1 MIIETALVELAK
13 AGGTELFLSS
23 SESLL
28 KKVKTAKDIKQL
40 FISTGEFFFDYEN
53 DADQLFDDMTNVLSK
68 ENMTKL
74 ANELKD
80 EPGYKLKD
88 RLLNSLMEIMKE
100 YEIPHSIALS
110 YANAIL
116 FAIMGQLPVVAPDK
130 YDRVYQA
137 EWKAEQ
143 EESFK
148 ELAEKFERLRNE
160 LQIYQSRQL
169 EILSADAIDLDI
181 RRQTS
186 APKIGFDFFNVDDDT
201 FKESLESK
209 KNDEVVAIKAR
220 CKEEAIY
227 CTINEL
233 WMQGENRPI
242 FIVKNEEDWK
252 SLFQIKDVGNIYI
265 PWFYSDQIIAIPN
278 NTNIFVFTERVP
290 SFIKGEI
297 TLRPRTYSTIS
308 ASLQRAGMGI
318 NEANKLVSETHGLFI
333 PLKKKLFNG
342 AYLKEPRWING
353 LQRNIKDTALLIG
366 QWTDCDGDK
375 AVIESLSGIKYQDF
389 ISEIK
394 EYAKDEDPF
403 VHIVDINSIKEYYLA
418 SVENAWDYID
428 VDNDSEIWNKFKDVL
443 LEVINEAEKLFT
455 YSSQEKLVAQFK
467 GEKFFWSAVIR
478 KGMLRSLIMKAYYKK
493 DNNCQVQLDSL
504 VSKILG
510 YIQTSEQWH
519 YISNFFV
526 DLCEVSPNSVLNK
539 LEEEQI
545 NPTGLMELFENQSSD
560 FLFGRNDYIEILWG
574 VEEFLVQREYAS
586 RAYEWLLYLDNL
598 SFEYKSNSPK
608 DIFGKLLC
616 TWHNF
621 SAFSKSNDKIEI
633 AEKALSKD
641 KNAWEHIFEALPTG
655 HESIFGNLHA
665 PKYRNHV
672 EEGII
677 TRKEMVDTNSGYI
690 DLLLK
695 ATDFKPKRWNDLLS
709 IYDEVGPEIRKKIKE
724 KLVYEIAQMDDDER
738 LIIKNNIRR
747 LVYKH
752 RYFASAEWAM
762 GEDLIEEMIDILAS
776 INFTQQEYDFEY
788 LFIPSY
794 DGIILDPVPYDV
806 DDKRDINESKTKDLL
821 IQKINE
827 FKENNYSLDLLS
839 KLCAREKSSYLGRVL
854 SDYWAEDNF
863 DRNVFTLLYKCQ
875 SKHEMAIEYI
885 EGLARRGVDVYTN
898 VNELSECVELD
909 EDFRIILFRIEALY
923 TDKKPLVDNAS
934 VEIKRAFWKDFR
946 WFSSNNM
953 DWAVAECQQYGT
965 VNSYLDLLYR
975 FHEKRNLTPEQL
987 LEKMQRI
994 DVMERGSINSLT
1006 NHYLKKLLKPLQ
1018 EQCVADQEKCSKI
1031 AHIEIAFFCLLDW
1044 KDMKCF
1050 QKEIKHDPEMYA
1062 EIVSVIFRHEGD
1074 NPEERKTEEFRKYA
1088 QVIHRLFDMA
1098 KFCPCEEN
1106 GTVSYDEIKVWV
1118 DKLIRILDSN
1128 HQKEMFGYVLGRLF
1142 AYAPKAVNGHY
1153 PCEAV
1158 CQIIEEYGDESLLS
1172 EYRCELF
1179 NKRGMFSPSA
1189 GKAEKDIAEGY
1200 KDNAEFLSIKYP
1212 KTADVFFKMSQ
1223 RYVYDSDL
1231 ERRRAENG
1239 YF

>member
-1 MIIETALVELAK
+1 MIIETALGELAK
-13 AGGTELFLSS
+13 AGGMELFLSS

-28 KKVKTAKDIKQL
+28 KKVKASKDIKQL
-40 FISTGEFFFDYEN
+40 FINTGEFFVDYEN
-53 DADQLFDDMTNVLSK
+53 HADQLFDDMAIVLSK

-88 RLLNSLMEIMKE
+88 RLLNSLMGIMKE
-100 YEIPHSIALS
+100 YEIPHGIALS
-110 YANAIL
+110 YANEIL

-130 YDRVYQA
+130 YDRVFQA

-148 ELAEKFERLRNE
+148 ELSEKFEKLRNE

-181 RRQTS
+181 RRQTI
-186 APKIGFDFFNVDDDT
+186 APKIGLDFFNVDDDT
-201 FKESLESK
+201 FKEALASK

-227 CTINEL
+227 CTVNEL
-233 WMQGENRPI
+233 WMQGEKRPI

-252 SLFQIKDVGNIYI
+252 GLLQIKGAGNVYI
-265 PWFYSDQIIAIPN
+265 PWFYSEQIVAIPN

-297 TLRPRTYSTIS
+297 ILRPRTYSTIL
-308 ASLQRAGMGI
+308 ASLQRAGMDI
-318 NEANKLVSETHGLFI
+318 NKANKLVSETHGLFV

-342 AYLKEPRWING
+342 AYLKEPRWLKG

-366 QWTDCDGDK
+366 QWTDCDGDR
-375 AVIESLSGIKYQDF
+375 AVIECLSGIRYQDF

-403 VHIVDINSIKEYYLA
+403 IIIVDIDSAKEYYLA
-418 SVENAWDYID
+418 SAENAWDYID
-428 VDNDSEIWNKFKDVL
+428 VDNDSEIWKKFKDVL

-455 YSSQEKLVAQFK
+455 YSSQEKLIAQFNR
-467 GEKFFWSAVIR
+467 EKLFWSEVIR

-493 DNNCQVQLDSL
+493 DNNCQVQLDAL
-504 VSKILG
+504 VNKILG
-510 YIQTSEQWH
+510 YIQSSKQWR

-539 LEEEQI
+539 LEEEPI

-560 FLFGRNDYIEILWG
+560 FLFGENDYIEILWG
-574 VEEFLVQREYAS
+574 VEEFFVQREYAS

-598 SFEYKSNSPK
+598 SFEYKSNSLK

-621 SAFSKSNDKIEI
+621 SAFSKSEDKIEI
-633 AEKALSKD
+633 AEKALAKD
-641 KNAWEHIFEALPTG
+641 RNAWEHIFGALPKG
-655 HESIFGNLHA
+655 HRSIMGGLHV
-665 PKYRNHV
+665 PNYRNHV
-672 EEGII
+672 EEGTI
-677 TRKEMVDTNSGYI
+677 TRKEMFDTSLGYI
-690 DLLLK
+690 YLLLK
-695 ATDFKPKRWNDLLS
+695 ATDFNPKRWKDLLE
-709 IYDEVGPEIRKKIKE
+709 IYDVVNSEIRKKIKE
-724 KLVYEIAQMDDDER
+724 KLLFEIAQMDDDER
-738 LIIKNNIRR
+738 LIIKNDIRR
-747 LVYKH
+747 LVYRH

-762 GEDLIEEMIDILAS
+762 GEDLIGELIEILDS
-776 INFTQQEYDFEY
+776 INFTQKEYDFEY

-794 DGIILDPVPYDV
+794 DGIILDPIPYNV
-806 DDKRDINESKTKDLL
+806 DDKRDINESKTKNLT
-821 IQKINE
+821 IQKIKE
-827 FKENNYSLDLLS
+827 FKQNNYSLELLS
-839 KLCAREKSSYLGRVL
+839 KLCAQEEHSCLGRVL
-854 SDYWAEDNF
+854 ADYWAGVNF
-863 DRNVFTLLYKCQ
+863 DKNVFVSLYNCQ

-885 EGLARRGVDVYTN
+885 ERLACRGVDVYTN
-898 VNELSECVELD
+898 VNELSESVELD
-909 EDFRIILFRIEALY
+909 DDFRIILFRIEAIY
-923 TDKKPLVDNAS
+923 TDKKPSVDNAS

-965 VNSYLDLLYR
+965 VNSYLELLYL
-975 FHEKRNLTPEQL
+975 FHKNRRLTPEQL
-987 LEKMQRI
+987 LEKMQGI
-994 DVMERGSINSLT
+994 DMLERGNVNSLT
-1006 NHYLKKLLKPLQ
+1006 DYYLKELLRPLQ
-1018 EQCVADQEKCSKI
+1018 EQYIIDQEKCAKI
-1031 AHIEIAFFCLLDW
+1031 AHIEIAFFYLLDW
-1044 KDMKCF
+1044 DDMKCF
-1050 QKEIKHDPEMYA
+1050 QKEIKYDPVMYA
-1062 EIVSVIFRHEGD
+1062 EMVSIIFRHEGD
-1074 NPEERKTEEFRKYA
+1074 DPEERKAEEFQNYA
-1088 QVIHRLFDMA
+1088 KVIRELFYRA

-1106 GTVSYDEIKVWV
+1106 GVVSYGKIKAWV

-1128 HQKEMFGYVLGRLF
+1128 HQKEMSGYVLGRLL
-1142 AYAPKAVNGHY
+1142 AYAPKAANGHY

-1172 EYRCELF
+1172 EYSCELF
-1179 NKRGMFSPSA
+1179 NKRDMFSPTA
-1189 GKAEKDIAEGY
+1189 GKAEKDIAEAY
-1200 KDNAEFLSIKYP
+1200 RENAEFLSIKYP
-1212 KTADVFFKMSQ
+1212 KTANVFFKMSQ
-1223 RYVYDSDL
+1223 IYLYDSDM
-1231 ERRRAENG
+1231 ERRRAENS

>member
-13 AGGTELFLSS
+13 AGGTELFISS

-40 FISTGEFFFDYEN
+40 FINTGEFFVDYEN
-53 DADQLFDDMTNVLSK
+53 DADQLFDDMANVLSK

-88 RLLNSLMEIMKE
+88 RLLNSLMGIMKE
-100 YEIPHSIALS
+100 YEIPHGMALS

-130 YDRVYQA
+130 YDRAYQA

-143 EESFK
+143 EECFK

-181 RRQTS
+181 RRQTTD
-186 APKIGFDFFNVDDDT
+186 PKIGFDFFNVDDDT
-201 FKESLESK
+201 FKEALESK
-209 KNDEVVAIKAR
+209 KNDEVIAIKAR

-252 SLFQIKDVGNIYI
+252 SLLQIKDAGNIYI
-265 PWFYSDQIIAIPN
+265 PWFYSDQIVTIPN

-297 TLRPRTYSTIS
+297 TLRPRTYS
-308 ASLQRAGMGI
+308 
-318 NEANKLVSETHGLFI
+318 
-333 PLKKKLFNG
+333 
-342 AYLKEPRWING
+342 
-353 LQRNIKDTALLIG
+353 
-366 QWTDCDGDK
+366 
-375 AVIESLSGIKYQDF
+375 
-389 ISEIK
+389 
-394 EYAKDEDPF
+394 
-403 VHIVDINSIKEYYLA
+403 
-418 SVENAWDYID
+418 
-428 VDNDSEIWNKFKDVL
+428 
-443 LEVINEAEKLFT
+443 
-455 YSSQEKLVAQFK
+455 
-467 GEKFFWSAVIR
+467 
-478 KGMLRSLIMKAYYKK
+478 KK
-493 DNNCQVQLDSL
+493 DNNCQAQLDSL
-504 VSKILG
+504 VSKIFG

-560 FLFGRNDYIEILWG
+560 FLFGKNDYIEILWG

-586 RAYEWLLYLDNL
+586 RAYSWLLYLDNL

-633 AEKALSKD
+633 AAKALAKD
-641 KNAWEHIFEALPTG
+641 KNAWDHIFGALPTG
-655 HESIFGNLHA
+655 HASIFGDLHA

-672 EEGII
+672 EEDTI
-677 TRKEMVDTNSGYI
+677 TRKEMYDTNLGYI

-695 ATDFKPKRWNDLLS
+695 ATDFKPQRWNDLLS
-709 IYDEVGPEIRKKIKE
+709 IYDEVDPDIRKKIKE
-724 KLVYEIAQMDDDER
+724 KLLFEIAQMDDDER

-747 LVYKH
+747 VVYKH

-762 GEDLIEEMIDILAS
+762 GEDLIGEMLDILDS

-788 LFIPSY
+788 LFRPSY

-821 IQKINE
+821 VKKINE
-827 FKENNYSLDLLS
+827 FKENNYSLELLS
-839 KLCAREKSSYLGRVL
+839 KLCAKEKSSYLGRVL
-854 SDYWAEDNF
+854 SDYWDDDNF
-863 DRNVFTLLYKCQ
+863 DKNVFASLYKCQ

-909 EDFRIILFRIEALY
+909 DDFRIILFRIEALY

-965 VNSYLDLLYR
+965 VNSYLDLLYE
-975 FHEKRNLTPEQL
+975 FHENRNLTPEQL

-994 DVMERGSINSLT
+994 DVMERGSINSMT
-1006 NHYLKKLLKPLQ
+1006 DHYLKELLKPLQ
-1018 EQCVADQEKCSKI
+1018 EQCIEDRDKCAKI
-1031 AHIEIAFFCLLDW
+1031 AHIEIAFFYLLDW
-1044 KDMKCF
+1044 EDMKCF

-1062 EIVSVIFRHEGD
+1062 EMVSIIFRHDGD
-1074 NPEERKTEEFRKYA
+1074 DPEERKTEEFRNYA

-1142 AYAPKAVNGHY
+1142 AYAPKTADGHY

-1179 NKRGMFSPSA
+1179 NKREIFSPSA
-1189 GKAEKDIAEGY
+1189 GRAEKDIAEGY

-1223 RYVYDSDL
+1223 SYVYDSDL

>member
-1 MIIETALVELAK
+1 MIETALVELAK
-13 AGGTELFLSS
+13 AGGTELFLSLG
-23 SESLL
+23 ESLL
-28 KKVKTAKDIKQL
+28 KKVKTSKNIKQL
-40 FISTGEFFFDYEN
+40 FINTGEFFVDYEN
-53 DADQLFDDMTNVLSK
+53 HDDQLFDDMAIVLSK

-88 RLLNSLMEIMKE
+88 RLLNSLMGIMKE
-100 YEIPHSIALS
+100 YEIQHGIALS

-148 ELAEKFERLRNE
+148 DLAEKIEGLKNE
-160 LQIYQSRQL
+160 LQIYQSRHL
-169 EILSADAIDLDI
+169 EILSADAMDLDI
-181 RRQTS
+181 RRQTI
-186 APKIGFDFFNVDDDT
+186 APKIGLDFFNVDDDT
-201 FKESLESK
+201 FKEALASK

-227 CTINEL
+227 CTVNEL
-233 WMQGENRPI
+233 WMKGEKRPI

-252 SLFQIKDVGNIYI
+252 GLLQIKRAGNVYI
-265 PWFYSDQIIAIPN
+265 PWFYSEQIVAIPN

-308 ASLQRAGMGI
+308 ASLQRAGMDI
-318 NEANKLVSETHGLFI
+318 NKANKLVSETHGLFV

-342 AYLKEPRWING
+342 AYLKEPRWLKG

-366 QWTDCDGDK
+366 QWTDCDGDR
-375 AVIESLSGIKYQDF
+375 AVIECLSGIRYQDF

-403 VHIVDINSIKEYYLA
+403 IIIVDIDSAKEYYLA
-418 SVENAWDYID
+418 SAENAWDYID
-428 VDNDSEIWNKFKDVL
+428 VDNDSEIWKKFKDVL

-467 GEKFFWSAVIR
+467 GEKLFWSAVIR

-493 DNNCQVQLDSL
+493 DNNCQVQLDAL
-504 VSKILG
+504 VNKILG

-519 YISNFFV
+519 YISKFFV

-539 LEEEQI
+539 IEEEQI

-560 FLFGRNDYIEILWG
+560 FLFSKNDYIEILWG
-574 VEEFLVQREYAS
+574 VEEFLVQKEYAS

-598 SFEYKSNSPK
+598 SFEYKSNSLK

-621 SAFSKSNDKIEI
+621 SAFSKSDDKIEI
-633 AEKALSKD
+633 AEKALAKD
-641 KNAWEHIFEALPTG
+641 RNAWAHIFGALPKG
-655 HESIFGNLHA
+655 HRSILGDLHV
-665 PKYRNHV
+665 PNYRNHV

-677 TRKEMVDTNSGYI
+677 TRKEMFDTNLGYI
-690 DLLLK
+690 YLLLK
-695 ATDFKPKRWNDLLS
+695 ATDFNPKRWNDLLE
-709 IYDEVGPEIRKKIKE
+709 IYDVVDSEIQKKIKE
-724 KLVYEIAQMDDDER
+724 KLLFEIVQMDDDER

-747 LVYKH
+747 LVYRH

-762 GEDLIEEMIDILAS
+762 GEDLIGELLEILDS
-776 INFTQQEYDFEY
+776 IHFTQKEYDFEY
-788 LFIPSY
+788 LFTPSY
-794 DGIILDPVPYDV
+794 DGIILDPIPYNA
-806 DDKRDINESKTKDLL
+806 DDKIDINESKTKNFLV
-821 IQKINE
+821 QKINE
-827 FKENNYSLDLLS
+827 FKQNNYSLELLS
-839 KLCAREKSSYLGRVL
+839 KLCAQEEHSCLGRVL
-854 SDYWAEDNF
+854 ADYWAGVDF
-863 DRNVFTLLYKCQ
+863 DKNVFVSLYNCQ
-875 SKHEMAIEYI
+875 NKHEMAIEYI

-909 EDFRIILFRIEALY
+909 DDFRIILFRTEALY
-923 TDKKPLVDNAS
+923 TDKKPSVDNAS

-975 FHEKRNLTPEQL
+975 FHENKNLTPEQL
-987 LEKMQRI
+987 LEKMQGI
-994 DVMERGSINSLT
+994 DVMERGNVNSLT
-1006 NHYLKKLLKPLQ
+1006 DYYLKELLRPLQ
-1018 EQCVADQEKCSKI
+1018 EQYITDQEKCAKI
-1031 AHIEIAFFCLLDW
+1031 AHIEIAFLYLLDW
-1044 KDMKCF
+1044 DDMKCF
-1050 QKEIKHDPEMYA
+1050 QKEIKYDPVMYA
-1062 EIVSVIFRHEGD
+1062 EMVSIIFRHEGD
-1074 NPEERKTEEFRKYA
+1074 DSEERKTEEFQNYA
-1088 QVIHRLFDMA
+1088 KVIWELFYMA

-1106 GTVSYDEIKVWV
+1106 GIVSYREIKAWV

-1142 AYAPKAVNGHY
+1142 AYAPKAANGHY

-1158 CQIIEEYGDESLLS
+1158 CQIIEEYGDECLLN
-1172 EYRCELF
+1172 EYSCELF
-1179 NKRGMFSPSA
+1179 NKRGVFSPTA
-1189 GKAEKDIAEGY
+1189 GKAEKDIAERY
-1200 KDNAEFLSIKYP
+1200 KENAEFLSIKYP
-1212 KTADVFFKMSQ
+1212 KTANVFFKISQ
-1223 RYVYDSDL
+1223 SYRYDSDM
-1231 ERRRAENG
+1231 ERRRAENS

>member
-40 FISTGEFFFDYEN
+40 FINTGEFFVDYEN
-53 DADQLFDDMTNVLSK
+53 DADQLFDDMANVLSK

-88 RLLNSLMEIMKE
+88 RLLNSLMVIMKE
-100 YEIPHSIALS
+100 YEIPHGMALS

-130 YDRVYQA
+130 YDRAYQA

-160 LQIYQSRQL
+160 LQIYQSRHL

-181 RRQTS
+181 RRQTTD
-186 APKIGFDFFNVDDDT
+186 PKIGFDFFNVDDDT
-201 FKESLESK
+201 FKEALESK
-209 KNDEVVAIKAR
+209 KNDEVIAIKAR

-252 SLFQIKDVGNIYI
+252 SLLQIKDAGNIYI
-265 PWFYSDQIIAIPN
+265 PWFYSDQIVAIPN

-297 TLRPRTYSTIS
+297 NLRPRTYSTIS

-342 AYLKEPRWING
+342 AYLKEPRWLNG
-353 LQRNIKDTALLIG
+353 LHRNIKETALLIG

-394 EYAKDEDPF
+394 EYARDEDPF
-403 VHIVDINSIKEYYLA
+403 IHIVDINSTKEYYLA
-418 SVENAWDYID
+418 SAENAWDYID

-478 KGMLRSLIMKAYYKK
+478 KGMLRSLIMKA
-493 DNNCQVQLDSL
+493 
-504 VSKILG
+504 
-510 YIQTSEQWH
+510 
-519 YISNFFV
+519 
-526 DLCEVSPNSVLNK
+526 
-539 LEEEQI
+539 
-545 NPTGLMELFENQSSD
+545 
-560 FLFGRNDYIEILWG
+560 
-574 VEEFLVQREYAS
+574 
-586 RAYEWLLYLDNL
+586 
-598 SFEYKSNSPK
+598 
-608 DIFGKLLC
+608 
-616 TWHNF
+616 
-621 SAFSKSNDKIEI
+621 
-633 AEKALSKD
+633 
-641 KNAWEHIFEALPTG
+641 
-655 HESIFGNLHA
+655 
-665 PKYRNHV
+665 
-672 EEGII
+672 
-677 TRKEMVDTNSGYI
+677 
-690 DLLLK
+690 
-695 ATDFKPKRWNDLLS
+695 
-709 IYDEVGPEIRKKIKE
+709 
-724 KLVYEIAQMDDDER
+724 
-738 LIIKNNIRR
+738 
-747 LVYKH
+747 
-752 RYFASAEWAM
+752 
-762 GEDLIEEMIDILAS
+762 
-776 INFTQQEYDFEY
+776 
-788 LFIPSY
+788 
-794 DGIILDPVPYDV
+794 
-806 DDKRDINESKTKDLL
+806 
-821 IQKINE
+821 
-827 FKENNYSLDLLS
+827 
-839 KLCAREKSSYLGRVL
+839 SYLGRVL
-854 SDYWAEDNF
+854 SDYWADDFF
-863 DRNVFTLLYKCQ
+863 DKNVFASLYKCQ

-909 EDFRIILFRIEALY
+909 DDFRIILFRIEALY

-965 VNSYLDLLYR
+965 VNTYLDLLYR
-975 FHEKRNLTPEQL
+975 FHENRNLTPEQL

-994 DVMERGSINSLT
+994 DVMERGSNNSMT
-1006 NHYLKKLLKPLQ
+1006 DHYLKELLKPLQ
-1018 EQCVADQEKCSKI
+1018 EQCIEDRDKCAKI
-1031 AHIEIAFFCLLDW
+1031 AHIEIAFFYLLDW
-1044 KDMKCF
+1044 EDMKCF

-1062 EIVSVIFRHEGD
+1062 EMVSVIFRHDGD
-1074 NPEERKTEEFRKYA
+1074 DPEERKTEEFRNYA
-1088 QVIHRLFDMA
+1088 KVIHRLFDMA

-1106 GTVSYDEIKVWV
+1106 GTVSYDEIRVWV

-1142 AYAPKAVNGHY
+1142 AYAPKAADGHY

-1179 NKRGMFSPSA
+1179 NKRGIFSPSA
-1189 GKAEKDIAEGY
+1189 GRAEKDIAEDY
-1200 KDNAEFLSIKYP
+1200 KDNADFLSIKYP

-1223 RYVYDSDL
+1223 RYIYDSDL